1 MRVFMFI
8 TALCAVVSLLSLPSC
23 HGSQPGS
30 HARETLSVEEQ
41 PIHHGEAVYAAAF
54 LRRPERAGLEVVD
67 VSAQGH
73 VLLGEPLPVPPN
85 GTFLLRFR
93 PSLVD
98 ENGRDVPVSLPDT
111 IQDARFSP
119 DGRYLAFLD
128 GRGELG
134 RMDLDSGQTQDID
147 RRVFPGFAFS
157 GDGSL
162 LAYSMGDEPMLDAYL
177 HDFTSGT
184 TRRLTWSPQPTWGF
198 AFSPDDR
205 KLAFVYS
212 PSGFSSLHEV
222 EVAGGEPRAI
232 TNVGVT
238 LSDVRAGAALAP
250 IPDGRKPPVWLE
262 GMVLFE
268 SSAGVHGIASDGSVV
283 WEKPGASRLFRASEN
298 TVHYAVEG
306 EVHALRLR
314 VSP

>member
-1 MRVFMFI
+1 MRAFKFI
-8 TALCAVVSLLSLPSC
+8 TALPAVVLLLSSC

-30 HARETLSVEEQ
+30 HASETLSIEEQ
-41 PIHHGEAVYAAAF
+41 PIQQGEAVYAAAF
-54 LRRPERAGLEVVD
+54 LSRPERAGLEVVD

-85 GTFLLRFR
+85 GSFLLRFR
-93 PSLVD
+93 PTLVD
-98 ENGRDVPVSLPDT
+98 DDGRDVAVSLPDT

-119 DGRYLAFLD
+119 DGRYLAVLD

-134 RMDLDSGQTQDID
+134 RVDLDSGQTQDIAY
-147 RRVFPGFAFS
+147 RVFPGFAFS
-157 GDGSL
+157 GDGRF
-162 LAYSMGDEPMLDAYL
+162 LAYSMGAEPMLDAYL

-184 TRRLTWSPQPTWGF
+184 SRRLTWAPQPTWGF

-205 KLAFVYS
+205 KLVFVYS
-212 PSGFSSLHEV
+212 PAGFSSLYEV
-222 EVAGGEPRAI
+222 EVAGGEPRAV

-238 LSDVRAGAALAP
+238 LADVRAGAALAP

-268 SSAGVHGIASDGSVV
+268 SSTGVHGIAPDGSVA
-283 WEKPGASRLFRASEN
+283 WQKPGASRLFRASEN
-298 TVHYAVEG
+298 TVHYAVAE
-306 EVHALRLR
+306 EVHALRLK
-314 VSP
+314 VLQ